1 MKRSVKTK
9 QSLASLRFLLQR
21 AINLGGG
28 AVVKSFHI
36 FFLPFFL
43 LLNTDTVKTIKSM
56 LSYVS
61 SYEANTLITTIQ
73 LKSMEL
79 ASHSQK
85 PLHVFHPNLNPS
97 PFTQK

>member
-1 MKRSVKTK
+1 
-9 QSLASLRFLLQR
+9 
-21 AINLGGG
+21 
-28 AVVKSFHI
+28 
-36 FFLPFFL
+36 
-43 LLNTDTVKTIKSM
+43 M

>member
-36 FFLPFFL
+36 FFYLSIIKYRHSKDHKINVELREFL
-43 LLNTDTVKTIKSM
+43 
-56 LSYVS
+56 
-61 SYEANTLITTIQ
+61 
-73 LKSMEL
+73 
-79 ASHSQK
+79 
-85 PLHVFHPNLNPS
+85 
-97 PFTQK
+97 